1 MSDKIPMTVIGAQR
15 LRDELHRLKSV
26 ERPTVIEAIAEAR
39 AKGDLSENAEYD
51 AAKEQQAFIEGRIRE
66 VEDHLAR
73 AQVIDPKALNT
84 GGKLFLQPPWI

>member
-39 AKGDLSENAEYD
+39 AKGDL
-51 AAKEQQAFIEGRIRE
+51 
-66 VEDHLAR
+66 
-73 AQVIDPKALNT
+73 
-84 GGKLFLQPPWI
+84 